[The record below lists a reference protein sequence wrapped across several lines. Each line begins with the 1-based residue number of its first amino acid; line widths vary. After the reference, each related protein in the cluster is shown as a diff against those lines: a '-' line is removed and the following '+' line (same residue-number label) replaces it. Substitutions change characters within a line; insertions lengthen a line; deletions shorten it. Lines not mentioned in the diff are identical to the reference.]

1 MDVGSTNNQK
11 ETTMTTGTITDITAE
26 IERLEAELARASEEA
41 RNARGENAKNRAAL
55 RDRIHYARV
64 DHVVGDEKF
73 NVMVI
78 LKDDWC
84 WGREYNKKTR
94 IFTDGVDLDKI
105 NEEARPHYV
114 AYGEQSDEYKKAG
127 RVYRK
132 EERRIIAATLEAAGI
147 KWTGMKFS
155 QKAGC
160 STCSCSPG
168 WVADDV
174 LTVEG
179 FRIDSIFVTQVRN
192 AEGEVK

>member
-41 RNARGENAKNRAAL
+41 RNARGENAKNRKAL

-64 DHVVGDEKF
+64 EYAVGEERF
-73 NVMVI
+73 TVMAI

-84 WGREYNKKTR
+84 FGREYEKKTR

-105 NEEARPHYV
+105 ADEARPHYV
-114 AYGEQSDEYKKAG
+114 AVGDQSAEYKKAT
-127 RVYRK
+127 RTYRK
-132 EERRIIAATLEAAGI
+132 EERRIMSAALEAAGI

-160 STCSCSPG
+160 SMCPCSPG
-168 WVADDV
+168 WIADDV

-179 FRIDSIFVTQVRN
+179 FRIDSIFVKQVEN
-192 AEGEVK
+192 EAGEVK